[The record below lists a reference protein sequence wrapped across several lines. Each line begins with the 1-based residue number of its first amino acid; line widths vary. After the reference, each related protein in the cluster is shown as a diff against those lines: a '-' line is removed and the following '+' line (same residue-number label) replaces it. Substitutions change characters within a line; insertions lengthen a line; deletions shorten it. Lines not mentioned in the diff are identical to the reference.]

1 MLRLLNYAPSY
12 QFPMVL
18 GPPFTMYPENRALL
32 YEEASVSNVFAG
44 CKQLGSKWLQTILI

>member
-1 MLRLLNYAPSY
+1 MFRLLNYAPSY

-44 CKQLGSKWLQTILI
+44 CKQLGSKWLQNILI